1 MYGFLRSRAKHI
13 VKEKFGWVNPP
24 SLFERYNMR
33 GKLRHASVVIL
44 GLLMVSAPLFAHHG
58 NSAYDMS
65 KTTSY
70 KATVTKFEYSNPH
83 TQVYFDVTDDKGIVE
98 HWVAET
104 TNPAMLNR
112 VGWSRDSLKT
122 GDQVILIA
130 NPNKVGAR
138 VVFLEKVVFVDGKE
152 LTTQK
157 AF

>member
-1 MYGFLRSRAKHI
+1 MNSKRMMLVTAIFS
-13 VKEKFGWVNPP
+13 F
-24 SLFERYNMR
+24 
-33 GKLRHASVVIL
+33 
-44 GLLMVSAPLFAHHG
+44 LMVSAPMFAHHG

-65 KTTSY
+65 KLIPM

-83 TQVYFDVTDDKGIVE
+83 AQVYYDVTDDKGNVE

-112 VGWSRDSLKT
+112 VGWNKETLKP
-122 GDQVILIA
+122 GDQVTLFV
-130 NPNKVGAR
+130 NPNKVGAK
-138 VVFLEKVVFVDGKE
+138 VTFLQKVVFPDGKE

>member
-1 MYGFLRSRAKHI
+1 MKSKLAILFAVLFGF
-13 VKEKFGWVNPP
+13 
-24 SLFERYNMR
+24 
-33 GKLRHASVVIL
+33 
-44 GLLMVSAPLFAHHG
+44 LMVSVPMFAHHG

-65 KTTSY
+65 KTIPV

-83 TQVYFDVTDDKGIVE
+83 AQVYYDVTDDKGNVE

-112 VGWSRDSLKT
+112 VGWSKETLKP
-122 GDQVILIA
+122 GDQVTLFV
-130 NPNKVGAR
+130 NPNRVGAK
-138 VVFLEKVVFVDGKE
+138 VTFLQKVQLSDGKE

>member
-1 MYGFLRSRAKHI
+1 MKSKIFLISA
-13 VKEKFGWVNPP
+13 
-24 SLFERYNMR
+24 
-33 GKLRHASVVIL
+33 AIL
-44 GLLMVSAPLFAHHG
+44 ACAMVSAPTFAHHG

-65 KTTSY
+65 KTVAQ

-83 TQVYFDVTDDKGIVE
+83 TQVYYDVTDDKGNVE

-112 VGWSRDSLKT
+112 VGWSKETLKP
-122 GDQVILIA
+122 GDQVTLFV
-130 NPNKVGAR
+130 NPNRVGAK
-138 VVFLEKVVFVDGKE
+138 VTFLQKVQLSDGKE